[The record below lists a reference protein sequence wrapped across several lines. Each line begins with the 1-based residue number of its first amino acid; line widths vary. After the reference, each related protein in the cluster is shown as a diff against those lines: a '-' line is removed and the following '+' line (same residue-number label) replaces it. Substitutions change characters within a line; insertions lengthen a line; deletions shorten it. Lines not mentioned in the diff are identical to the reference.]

1 MAQAKKGDQVAIHY
15 TGKLSDGSVF
25 DSSMDSKPLSF
36 TLGEGQVIEGFEE
49 AVYGMTEGEQKSVT
63 IPPEKAYGE
72 RNEEMLVDVPRSQF
86 PDNINPEEGQQIQIE
101 NEKNEEMLV
110 YVSKVTD
117 NTVTLDANAPLAG
130 EELTF
135 ELDLVSIG

>member
-25 DSSMDSKPLSF
+25 DSSMDSEPLSF

-86 PDNINPEEGQQIQIE
+86 PDNNDPEEGQQIQIE

>member
-25 DSSMDSKPLSF
+25 DSSMDSEPLSF

-86 PDNINPEEGQQIQIE
+86 PDNIDPEEGQQIQIE

>member
-25 DSSMDSKPLSF
+25 DSSVDSEPLSF

-86 PDNINPEEGQQIQIE
+86 PDNIDPEEGQQIQIE